1 MRTIYLDGAAT
12 VPADP
17 HALIE
22 YMQATVD
29 YEYNPS
35 SIYKGGV
42 KAKWA
47 LQEARE
53 KIARVIRCKDDE
65 IFFTSGGTEGNN
77 MILRGFFDNIN
88 SKERSVLITSQIEH
102 PSVLSVAEFIDSKYE
117 NAHVYYLPVD
127 HKGYVDL
134 KTLESTITEEL
145 HDEVNPKNI
154 LVSIQGINNEI
165 GTMQNIDEIR
175 SITKRYDVFYH
186 CDAVQLFPHVRLK
199 MTDTRFDAMSV
210 SGHKFGAMRGTG
222 FVYISEEMQQH
233 LSPLLFGG
241 GQEFG
246 LRSGT
251 EDVAAAVSL
260 ANQVDR
266 HRKNIRPIWEYEGY
280 VAYLSFE
287 LEANCIEYYFN
298 SHSYSPILSLTIP
311 GSSANNI
318 VACLSELNI
327 FVSAGSACH
336 SYVNEPSHVL
346 KAIGLSDEDA
356 KSTIRICLSGVSDD
370 DFKYFVSKLIFYINF
385 LKE

>member
-1 MRTIYLDGAAT
+1 MQTIYLDGAAT
-12 VPADP
+12 VPVDP

-42 KAKWA
+42 AAKHA

-53 KIARVIRCKDDE
+53 KIARIVRCKTDE

-77 MILRGFFDNIN
+77 MILRGFFDHMDRND
-88 SKERSVLITSQIEH
+88 RGVLITSQIEH
-102 PSVLSVAEFIDSKYE
+102 PSILRVAEFIEQNYP
-117 NAHVYYLPVD
+117 NVNVYYLPVD
-127 HKGYVDL
+127 DQGYVDL
-134 KTLESTITEEL
+134 KSLETTIQEEL
-145 HDEVNPKNI
+145 HDDVSAKDI
-154 LVSIQGINNEI
+154 LVSIQGVNNEI
-165 GTMQNIDEIR
+165 GTMQNMDTIK
-175 SITKRYDVFYH
+175 SIAKRYGVFYH
-186 CDAVQLFPHVRLK
+186 CDAVQLFPHSSFKISDVG
-199 MTDTRFDAMSV
+199 FDAMTV

-222 FVYISEEMQQH
+222 FVYISLEMQDH
-233 LSPLLFGG
+233 ISPLLLGG
-241 GQEFG
+241 GQEMSF
-246 LRSGT
+246 RSGT
-251 EDVAAAVSL
+251 EDVAAAISL

-280 VAYLSFE
+280 RAYLSFE
-287 LEANCIEYYFN
+287 LGANCIEYYFN
-298 SHSYSPILSLTIP
+298 SHSWSPILSLTIP

-356 KSTIRICLSGVSDD
+356 KSTIRICPSGVSDD